1 MRRSVAVTVAA
12 AGTSLGLAAG
22 TVFAAAGTNPGPD
35 QQSMLA
41 GRSVLPALSFRAG
54 SPPSGTFLTADNLR
68 VAAGNGVVPP
78 TTGPF
83 FSSQPIQGIS
93 ALVPAGNGAW
103 WALADNGYGTRDTS
117 ADWQLALYRVD
128 PRFGV
133 TGGPKVLSTVV
144 LSDPGRKVPWTIVCD
159 PGRGDALPPLSFNVL
174 PASPPAAC
182 GTDPSAR
189 ILTGFD
195 FDPESIE
202 VGADGTFWI
211 GEEFGPFLLHAD
223 RQGRLLESPISYPGV
238 KSPQNPTL
246 DVVGGERPTVA
257 ASRGFEGMPISPDR
271 TRLYPMFEGAVGDD
285 DPQDVR
291 ILTFDIVRRQF
302 TRDVHKIRLEMPGNK
317 VNLAALRLADGV
329 TPAYPGTVAP
339 TGTGGESVAELTALD
354 DHRFLLLERD
364 GNGDGV
370 DAPRL
375 KKVFVVDFD
384 RDDRGPGYAQKTAL
398 VDLMAVPDPKRLGG
412 DGDFF
417 RFPFNTIESVH
428 VVDDHTIIVAN
439 DNNFPLSNGRA
450 RSRSADRNSNL
461 APDDTELI
469 LVQVSTSLHADPR
482 LLPR

>member
-1 MRRSVAVTVAA
+1 
-12 AGTSLGLAAG
+12 
-22 TVFAAAGTNPGPD
+22 
-35 QQSMLA
+35 
-41 GRSVLPALSFRAG
+41 
-54 SPPSGTFLTADNLR
+54 
-68 VAAGNGVVPP
+68 
-78 TTGPF
+78 
-83 FSSQPIQGIS
+83 
-93 ALVPAGNGAW
+93 
-103 WALADNGYGTRDTS
+103 
-117 ADWQLALYRVD
+117 
-128 PRFGV
+128 
-133 TGGPKVLSTVV
+133 
-144 LSDPGRKVPWTIVCD
+144 
-159 PGRGDALPPLSFNVL
+159 
-174 PASPPAAC
+174 
-182 GTDPSAR
+182 
-189 ILTGFD
+189 
-195 FDPESIE
+195 
-202 VGADGTFWI
+202 
-211 GEEFGPFLLHAD
+211 
-223 RQGRLLESPISYPGV
+223 
-238 KSPQNPTL
+238 
-246 DVVGGERPTVA
+246 
-257 ASRGFEGMPISPDR
+257 
-271 TRLYPMFEGAVGDD
+271 MFEGAVGDD